1 MIIPLMF
8 ISPRLLFRE
17 VTRLEAADLQAVV
30 DSVSDRPEL
39 SLFGWVPLNAALEA
53 EFPRLPDPLCD
64 PDRCQLK
71 MLIHI
76 ERDECIGWLKFC
88 NGFPDERSC
97 YLDELFIVPEFRRQK
112 FGTEAVERLHEVAL
126 DAEYERLV
134 TQIDTRNTDLL
145 RFFISCGID
154 RILGVSGGKSASAG
168 SQAVLRLEKTSVPY
182 WPWPVEPPNR
192 RKNRKGRAHRIETM
206 P

>member
-1 MIIPLMF
+1 MILPLMF

-88 NGFPDERSC
+88 NGFPEESC
-97 YLDELFIVPEFRRQK
+97 CFLEELFIVPEFRRQK
-112 FGTEAVERLHEVAL
+112 FGTEVVERLYEVAL
-126 DAEYERLV
+126 DAEYERLM
-134 TQIDTRNTDLL
+134 TQIDTRNIDLL
-145 RFFISCGID
+145 RFFLSCGVD
-154 RILGVSGGKSASAG
+154 RIQEVLGGRNTLSGSP
-168 SQAVLRLEKTSVPY
+168 AVLRLEKTSIPS

-192 RKNRKGRAHRIETM
+192 RKARTGRTRQKETYV
-206 P
+206 